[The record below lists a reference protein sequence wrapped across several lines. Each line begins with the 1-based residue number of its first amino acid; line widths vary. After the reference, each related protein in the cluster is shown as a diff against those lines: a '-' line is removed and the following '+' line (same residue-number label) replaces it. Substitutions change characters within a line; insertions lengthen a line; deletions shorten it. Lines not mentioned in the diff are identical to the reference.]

1 MCDMVRIGTDE
12 CAFACLNPL
21 STNSEGDSVEK
32 GEGTST
38 TFEVTDVGYF
48 ILFLAVAC
56 GMLWLD
62 SQAKSLGN
70 VLRLSEPIDYQG
82 RLCGYDEARS
92 LGGCELS
99 AVQICKFLILGRDA
113 VR

>member
-1 MCDMVRIGTDE
+1 MSQSFV
-12 CAFACLNPL
+12 NQQ
-21 STNSEGDSVEK
+21 GDRVEK
-32 GEGTST
+32 GEVST

-99 AVQICKFLILGRDA
+99 AVQIA
-113 VR
+113 NS